1 MRIGSMINLADCVLI
16 LDGQRIPLSEPDRS
30 LGDRWVF
37 GVSAAD
43 TDYLAAKLGSSGIV
57 QTRDGVVLLRLQVQA
72 VDPTLHLVHGVH
84 QPR

>member
-30 LGDRWVF
+30 PGDRWVF

-43 TDYLAAKLGSSGIV
+43 ADFLSGKLGSSGIV
-57 QTRDGVVLLRLQVQA
+57 QTRNGVVLLRLQVQA